1 MSYAHEIDLDINLIL
16 SQKVN
21 LSAVERR
28 CETIIKRRSVK
39 KKKQVEWLLKTIEFM
54 DLTTLAGDDTPGRV
68 SRLCH
73 KALNPVRKDI
83 LEDLDVSKNVVTAAV
98 CVYPNLVKE
107 AKSSI
112 GKNNIQIA
120 SVATGFPAGLIPEN
134 IKNSEIKAA
143 IRDGATEI
151 DVVINRNKV
160 LTGNWKSLYNDI
172 KNYKKSCGQN
182 HLKVIIG
189 AGDLGT
195 LRNVVKASWVSMMAG
210 ADFIKTSTGK
220 EPTNATLPVS
230 LVMIR
235 AVSYTHLRAHET
247 V

>member
-83 LEDLDVSKNVVTAAV
+83 LED
-98 CVYPNLVKE
+98 
-107 AKSSI
+107 
-112 GKNNIQIA
+112 
-120 SVATGFPAGLIPEN
+120 
-134 IKNSEIKAA
+134 
-143 IRDGATEI
+143 
-151 DVVINRNKV
+151 
-160 LTGNWKSLYNDI
+160 
-172 KNYKKSCGQN
+172 
-182 HLKVIIG
+182 
-189 AGDLGT
+189 
-195 LRNVVKASWVSMMAG
+195 
-210 ADFIKTSTGK
+210 
-220 EPTNATLPVS
+220 VS
-230 LVMIR
+230 LHTFPCDWGRHATIN
-235 AVSYTHLRAHET
+235 SHTQGI
-247 V
+247 